1 MTLNSQPR
9 KYALFIGRYQTLH
22 EGHKYLF
29 RKKIEE
35 GIPVLVAI
43 REMPI
48 DDKNPFTP
56 TQVMDLF
63 IADDECQKWF
73 SEAMMAMMVIPNIE
87 GVYYGRDVGY
97 NVEQIEVPIDI
108 AAISATKIREQLKI
122 EGKL

>member
-1 MTLNSQPR
+1 MTLTSQPR

-22 EGHKYLF
+22 EGHKFLF

-43 REMPI
+43 REMQI
-48 DDKNPFTP
+48 DEKNPYTP
-56 TQVMDLF
+56 SEVMDLF
-63 IADDECQKWF
+63 IADEDCQKWF
-73 SEAMMAMMVIPNIE
+73 QEGMLAMMVIPDIE

-97 NVEQIEVPIDI
+97 KVEQIEVPIQI
-108 AAISATKIREQLKI
+108 ADISATKIREQLRI